1 MHQKKVSRGHQ
12 PIYARHLEV
21 TPKPQES
28 PERMI
33 KRFMKKVRN
42 DGILG
47 EVYDKRYYRKP
58 SEKRRRKRAMAAFNR
73 QSSNRD

>member
-1 MHQKKVSRGHQ
+1 MHQKKVSKGPQ
-12 PIYARHLEV
+12 TVYARFLEV

-28 PERMI
+28 PDRMI

-47 EVYDKRYYRKP
+47 EVYDRRFYRKP
-58 SEKRRRKRAMAAFNR
+58 SEKRRRKEAMAAFNR
-73 QSSNRD
+73 RSSDRD